1 MDGAGLSTFPP
12 SIGRLR
18 KLETLTL
25 SKNKLTDLPVTL
37 TFCENL
43 KVLNLKGNSFNRI
56 PGIVLRLKKLEDLR
70 RIDNPLPLRWNGFA
84 SPPHVTS
91 AYSNPNTKSNTE
103 NSKTKEGAA
112 VTYNPDGLQMLC
124 TKAVFTNQLD
134 YWKLD
139 MLGPL
144 QCKILDSL
152 ASQFVICENCHTAIP
167 KQGVHQVPEC
177 AIVDSKAEV
186 QSFYSTI

>member
-1 MDGAGLSTFPP
+1 MDSTGLSAFPP
-12 SIGRLR
+12 SVGRLR

-25 SKNKLTDLPVTL
+25 SKNNLSDLPVTL
-37 TFCENL
+37 SFCENL
-43 KVLNLKGNSFNRI
+43 KVLNLKGNGFNRI
-56 PGIVLRLKKLEDLR
+56 PGVVLRLKKLEDFR

-91 AYSNPNTKSNTE
+91 SYSNPDPNKKSKAQ
-103 NSKTKEGAA
+103 NSKTKDGVQVA
-112 VTYNPDGLQMLC
+112 YNPDGLQMLC
-124 TKAVFTNQLD
+124 TKAVFTYQLD

-167 KQGVHQVPEC
+167 KQGM
-177 AIVDSKAEV
+177 
-186 QSFYSTI
+186 